1 MNNKYIFLCL
11 FMAVTLFSC
20 SEADTESR
28 CPTWKG
34 FTYYTGNYPNYTQ
47 GRVGNVVLH
56 PGDSIHLTAHQ
67 EERGRLINATA
78 YYWTICYDSL
88 YTKGNDDPDDD
99 VIVHVQE
106 VYPPYRTN
114 YDGYADGADDPVCH
128 MLLPAK
134 ALATEGNKRDTIKF
148 VAYYKYSGV
157 GGTFDNGNIVDNTS
171 YNGRIT
177 PQSSAYD
184 GGAVGYFYF
193 SVQ

>member
-67 EERGRLINATA
+67 EERGRLINSTD
-78 YYWTICYDSL
+78 YTWTICYDTLDSN
-88 YTKGNDDPDDD
+88 GNK
-99 VIVHVQE
+99 VHAVKT
-106 VYPPYRTN
+106 YRNHTN
-114 YDGYADGADDPVCH
+114 YDGYAPCYH
-128 MLLPAK
+128 W
-134 ALATEGNKRDTIKF
+134 NQ
-148 VAYYKYSGV
+148 AYH
-157 GGTFDNGNIVDNTS
+157 NILS
-171 YNGRIT
+171 MYNRCC
-177 PQSSAYD
+177 
-184 GGAVGYFYF
+184 
-193 SVQ
+193 